1 MNVEEIRARLVA
13 FPVSGLNAAAGLH
26 QQAGIDTIICD
37 PGDISHARRLYEYI
51 ETGEL
56 AACQQMIEHLGARLA
71 V

>member
-13 FPVSGLNAAAGLH
+13 LPVLGLNAAAGLH
-26 QQAGIDTIICD
+26 QQAGTDMIICD
-37 PGDISHARRLYEYI
+37 PGDAGHAHRLYEYI

-56 AACQQMIEHLGARLA
+56 AACQQMVEHLGVRLA

>member
-1 MNVEEIRARLVA
+1 MNVGEIRARLVA
-13 FPVSGLNAAAGLH
+13 FPVLGLNAAAGPH

-37 PGDISHARRLYEYI
+37 PCDISHVHRLYEHI

-56 AACQQMIEHLGARLA
+56 ACQQMIEHLGARLA